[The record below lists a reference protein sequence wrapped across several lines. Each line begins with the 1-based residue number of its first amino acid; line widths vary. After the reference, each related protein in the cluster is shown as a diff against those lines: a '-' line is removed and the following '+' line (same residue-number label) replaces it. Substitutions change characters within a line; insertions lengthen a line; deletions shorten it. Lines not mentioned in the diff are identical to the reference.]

1 MFCRK
6 KNKNYDSND
15 ENDNNNND
23 DGDDDDDDDDD
34 DSKLNWFWTMKT
46 LNSRIFYF
54 WNVNLL

>member
-1 MFCRK
+1 MFCQK
-6 KNKNYDSND
+6 KKKNYDGND

-23 DGDDDDDDDDD
+23 DGDDDDDDDD

>member
-1 MFCRK
+1 MFCQK
-6 KNKNYDSND
+6 KNKNYDGND

-23 DGDDDDDDDDD
+23 DGDDDDDDDD

>member
-1 MFCRK
+1 MFCQK
-6 KNKNYDSND
+6 KNKNYDGND

>member
-6 KNKNYDSND
+6 KKNYDGND